1 MKKCLPL
8 AGATL
13 VLGVLF
19 LTAASAAGD
28 ADIALSQV
36 TEALGRGDAVRAE
49 TIAEKALVEAN
60 PTPVQRARLFLDR
73 GQALFRLGR
82 PDEALAAFAQG
93 IGMHALSA
101 TDQANALFD
110 RGVLLDALGRTDDA
124 IADYSA
130 AISLSPRFAMALD
143 NRGDAYRRQ
152 AMLPQALADY
162 RAALASGNGKIQYAY
177 YGLGQI
183 AEAVG
188 DWNAARNYYAKALA
202 ADSGFGPARGRLAAL
217 GIQPQLGDPDA
228 APIVLHPP
236 PAIKVAVQVKPAAA
250 ASHSTASAP
259 ARPPHLAP
267 SHKPPRPAPSG
278 KHNSPV
284 LRPAITLVQIQLGA
298 WRNAPDAVAGWK
310 KIMRQASGDLGN
322 LSLHIAP
329 ADVPGKGRY
338 FRLRAGPIGRDQGAA
353 LCVVLRKKKLDCTVP
368 RD

>member
-1 MKKCLPL
+1 M
-8 AGATL
+8 
-13 VLGVLF
+13 
-19 LTAASAAGD
+19 SE
-28 ADIALSQV
+28 V

-49 TIAEKALVEAN
+49 TIAEKALEEGRA
-60 PTPVQRARLFLDR
+60 TPVQRARLFLDR

-82 PDEALAAFAQG
+82 PEEALAAFAQG

-130 AISLSPRFAMALD
+130 AISLAPNFAMALD

-152 AMLPQALADY
+152 AMLPQALSDY
-162 RAALASGNGKIQYAY
+162 RAALATGKGQVQYAY

-188 DWNAARNYYAKALA
+188 DWNSARSYYAKALA

-236 PAIKVAVQVKPAAA
+236 TSIKVAAQEKSVVAARPAIHAPA
-250 ASHSTASAP
+250 PTTHSAP
-259 ARPPHLAP
+259 SR
-267 SHKPPRPAPSG
+267 

-310 KIMRQASGDLGN
+310 KIMRQATGDLGN

-329 ADVPGKGRY
+329 ADVPGKGHY
-338 FRLRAGPIGRDQGAA
+338 YRLRAGPVSRERGAA
-353 LCVVLRKKKLDCTVP
+353 ICVALRKKKLDCTVS

>member
-1 MKKCLPL
+1 
-8 AGATL
+8 
-13 VLGVLF
+13 
-19 LTAASAAGD
+19 
-28 ADIALSQV
+28 
-36 TEALGRGDAVRAE
+36 
-49 TIAEKALVEAN
+49 
-60 PTPVQRARLFLDR
+60 
-73 GQALFRLGR
+73 
-82 PDEALAAFAQG
+82 
-93 IGMHALSA
+93 MHALPA

-130 AISLSPRFAMALD
+130 AISLSPHFAMALD

-162 RAALASGNGKIQYAY
+162 RAALTSGNGRTQYAY

-188 DWNAARNYYAKALA
+188 DWNSARSYYAKALA
-202 ADSGFGPARGRLAAL
+202 ADSGFGPARGRLSAL

-236 PAIKVAVQVKPAAA
+236 QAIKVAQDKPLAAAPPPPVHPAAP
-250 ASHSTASAP
+250 S
-259 ARPPHLAP
+259 RPKP
-267 SHKPPRPAPSG
+267 SRH
-278 KHNSPV
+278 HDDPV

-329 ADVPGKGRY
+329 ADLPGKGRY
-338 FRLRAGPIGRDQGAA
+338 FRLRAGPVSRDQGAA
-353 LCVVLRKKKLDCTVP
+353 LCVLLRKKKLDCTVP